1 MALDVRLLVNDL
13 LCLFPIKPFL
23 GNCVFQRHSV
33 LLLPSLQ
40 RHLEQVALLAF
51 CLVFEGFF
59 PIFFVDQLL
68 ELGVH
73 LALVPAQLQVRF
85 FLLSVEYF
93 TLVLDD
99 SAPFVELSVLR
110 NRVVPLLLL
119 GQSLDLL
126 KLLVKRLFYAVRHL

>member
-1 MALDVRLLVNDL
+1 M
-13 LCLFPIKPFL
+13 
-23 GNCVFQRHSV
+23 
-33 LLLPSLQ
+33 
-40 RHLEQVALLAF
+40 ALLAF

-73 LALVPAQLQVRF
+73 LTLVPAQLQVRF

-99 SAPFVELSVLR
+99 SAPFVKLAVLR

-126 KLLVKRLFYAVRHL
+126 KLLVKRLFYAVRHLQGVHNCFCSALHF